1 MAASAFDKDFG
12 YLMPFLAKVAEAA
25 DAITDTAARE
35 ELKRLVAGEQS
46 KWQRIQQLLSG
57 APAKSALAANP
68 TAGAAAKVAGGVPAP
83 APAAPQTA
91 PERRF
96 TVGSLRPR

>member
-1 MAASAFDKDFG
+1 MAASGFDKDFG
-12 YLMPFLAKVAEAA
+12 YLMPFLGKVAEAA
-25 DAITDTAARE
+25 NTITDPAARE

-57 APAKSALAANP
+57 ATAQAAAPANP
-68 TAGAAAKVAGGVPAP
+68 TAAVAGEKAAVAATAP
-83 APAAPQTA
+83 AGPQPA
-91 PERRF
+91 PERQF